1 MIFSTWRKHRSRSKR
16 SSKNL
21 IINGCLQGSLFYALK
36 KPDFT
41 HGCNYLSI
49 SSTDSS
55 KVFSPLEIDEEK
67 RFVSLINE
75 HQGLIHKICVMYE
88 HDPEVRNDL
97 FQEIVL
103 QLWKS
108 FHSFRGEAKITTWMY
123 RIALN
128 TAISGFRKQT
138 RKVRTEDL
146 SEFHLNISDYAGDD
160 QEENFQKLQWAIR
173 QLSEIDRAMIMM
185 ALEEVPY
192 EEIAETIGIS
202 QNNVRV
208 RMNRIREK
216 LRKMMS

>member
-1 MIFSTWRKHRSRSKR
+1 MPIEDEQKF
-16 SSKNL
+16 
-21 IINGCLQGSLFYALK
+21 
-36 KPDFT
+36 
-41 HGCNYLSI
+41 
-49 SSTDSS
+49 
-55 KVFSPLEIDEEK
+55 ID
-67 RFVSLINE
+67 LINQ
-75 HQGLIHKICVMYE
+75 HQGLIHKVCIMYE
-88 HDPEVRNDL
+88 NDPEVRNDL

-108 FHSFRGEAKITTWMY
+108 FNTFRGESKITTWMY

-138 RKVRTEDL
+138 RKVKTEDL
-146 SEFHLNISDYAGDD
+146 QEVHFNISEGGDD
-160 QEENFQKLQWAIR
+160 SEENLQRLQWAIR

-192 EEIAETIGIS
+192 EEIAETMGIS

-216 LRKMMS
+216 IRKLMN